1 MNKEIFIKLLQQRQ
15 FKAVRSILDVMNEV
29 DIASLLSKLDDKEL
43 ALAFRLIP
51 KDKAAEVFSNMDT
64 SMQSYLVEMF
74 TEKELKELLDDLYM
88 DDTVDMLEELPANL
102 VNRILNTVS
111 ATDRKMINQLLNYP
125 DDSAGSIMTT
135 EYVDLRDTMT
145 VGQAMAHIKRTGI
158 HKETIY
164 TCYVTERRKLVGIVS
179 AKDLMTTEDD
189 VPIKDLM
196 ETEIISVT
204 THNDQEY
211 VAQLFTK
218 YDLLALPVL
227 DADGLMVGI
236 VTFDDAMDVMVDEA
250 TEDIT
255 KMAAINPS
263 EKTYFDTSV
272 FQHAMNR
279 IPWLLILMLTSI
291 ITGTI
296 ITKYENA
303 FAAIP
308 LLVSFIPMLMDTGG
322 NCGSQS
328 ATLIIRGIAL
338 DEIHFKDLFKVVFK
352 EFRISLIVGAAL
364 SIVNGLRILIQYRN
378 PKNYDLV
385 YEALHL
391 AHRTDLIG
399 FGPKCLIRP
408 KHSGHSDNDSGYR
421 GQATGK
427 SGNTNRGKGSYK
439 GQNNNQKGN
448 HTKGNNR
455 SQTGNRPENGTAV
468 TARPKKKKS
477 IRNVHKKKQK

>member
-1 MNKEIFIKLLQQRQ
+1 MDKDIFIKLLAQRE

-29 DIASLLSKLDDKEL
+29 DIASLLSTLSDKEL

-64 SMQSYLVEMF
+64 SMQTYLVTMF

-102 VNRILNTVS
+102 VKRILATVS
-111 ATDRKMINQLLNYP
+111 ASDRSMINQLLNYP
-125 DDSAGSIMTT
+125 EDSAGSIMTT
-135 EYVDLRDTMT
+135 EYVDLREEMS
-145 VGQAMAHIKRTGI
+145 VGQAMAHIKKTGI

-164 TCYVTERRKLVGIVS
+164 TCYITERRKLVGIVS
-179 AKDLMTTEDD
+179 AKDLMTTDD
-189 VPIKDLM
+189 NVPIKDLM
-196 ETEIISVT
+196 ETEIISVY
-204 THNDQEY
+204 THADQEQ

-218 YDLLALPVL
+218 YDLLALPVI
-227 DADGLMVGI
+227 DQDGRMVGI

-263 EKTYFDTSV
+263 EKTYFETSV
-272 FQHAMNR
+272 LQHAKNR
-279 IPWLLILMLTSI
+279 IPWLLILMFTSI

-296 ITKYENA
+296 ITRYENA

-338 DEIHFKDLFKVVFK
+338 DEIRFTDLFKVMFK
-352 EFRISLIVGAAL
+352 EFRISLIVGAFLAVANGVRIFIQYHNPGL
-364 SIVNGLRILIQYRN
+364 AVVIACSLMGTVIMAKLVGCILPLLAKKVNLDPAIMASPLITTLVDTFSILIYFN
-378 PKNYDLV
+378 
-385 YEALHL
+385 
-391 AHRTDLIG
+391 I
-399 FGPKCLIRP
+399 
-408 KHSGHSDNDSGYR
+408 
-421 GQATGK
+421 ATVLF
-427 SGNTNRGKGSYK
+427 RL
-439 GQNNNQKGN
+439 
-448 HTKGNNR
+448 
-455 SQTGNRPENGTAV
+455 
-468 TARPKKKKS
+468 
-477 IRNVHKKKQK
+477 

>member
-1 MNKEIFIKLLQQRQ
+1 MDKDIFIKLLAQRE

-29 DIASLLSKLDDKEL
+29 DIASLLSTLSDKEL

-64 SMQSYLVEMF
+64 SMQTYLVTMF

-102 VNRILNTVS
+102 VKRILATVS
-111 ATDRKMINQLLNYP
+111 ASDRSMINQLLNYP
-125 DDSAGSIMTT
+125 EDSAGSIMTT
-135 EYVDLRDTMT
+135 EYVDLREEMT
-145 VGQAMAHIKRTGI
+145 VGQAMAHIKKTGI

-164 TCYVTERRKLVGIVS
+164 TCYITERRKLVGIVS
-179 AKDLMTTEDD
+179 AKDLMTTDDD

-196 ETEIISVT
+196 ETEIISVY
-204 THNDQEY
+204 THSDQEQ

-218 YDLLALPVL
+218 YDLLALPVI
-227 DADGLMVGI
+227 DQDGRMVGI

-263 EKTYFDTSV
+263 EKTYFETSV
-272 FQHAMNR
+272 LQHAKNR
-279 IPWLLILMLTSI
+279 IPWLLILMFTSI

-296 ITKYENA
+296 ITRYENA

-308 LLVSFIPMLMDTGG
+308 LLLSFIPMLMDTGG

-338 DEIHFKDLFKVVFK
+338 DEIRFTDLFKVMFK
-352 EFRISLIVGAAL
+352 EFRISLIVGAFLAVANGVRIFIQYHNPGL
-364 SIVNGLRILIQYRN
+364 AVVIACSLMGTVIMAKLVGCTLPLLAKKVNLDPAIMASPLITTLVDTFSILIYFN
-378 PKNYDLV
+378 
-385 YEALHL
+385 
-391 AHRTDLIG
+391 I
-399 FGPKCLIRP
+399 
-408 KHSGHSDNDSGYR
+408 
-421 GQATGK
+421 ATVLF
-427 SGNTNRGKGSYK
+427 RL
-439 GQNNNQKGN
+439 
-448 HTKGNNR
+448 
-455 SQTGNRPENGTAV
+455 
-468 TARPKKKKS
+468 
-477 IRNVHKKKQK
+477 

>member
-1 MNKEIFIKLLQQRQ
+1 MDKDIFIKLLAQRE

-29 DIASLLSKLDDKEL
+29 DIASLLSTLSDKEL

-51 KDKAAEVFSNMDT
+51 KDKAAEVFSNMDS
-64 SMQSYLVEMF
+64 SMQTYLVTMF

-102 VNRILNTVS
+102 VKRILATVS
-111 ATDRKMINQLLNYP
+111 ASDRSMINQLLNYP
-125 DDSAGSIMTT
+125 EDSAGSIMTT
-135 EYVDLRDTMT
+135 EYVDLREEMT
-145 VGQAMAHIKRTGI
+145 VGQAMAHIKKTGI

-164 TCYVTERRKLVGIVS
+164 TCYITERRKLVGIVS
-179 AKDLMTTEDD
+179 AKDLMTTDDD

-196 ETEIISVT
+196 ETEIISVY
-204 THNDQEY
+204 THADQEQ

-218 YDLLALPVL
+218 YDLLALPVI
-227 DADGLMVGI
+227 DQDGRMVGI

-263 EKTYFDTSV
+263 EKTYFETSV
-272 FQHAMNR
+272 LQHAKNR
-279 IPWLLILMLTSI
+279 IPWLLILMFTSI

-296 ITKYENA
+296 ITRYENA

-338 DEIHFKDLFKVVFK
+338 DEIRFTDLFKVMFK
-352 EFRISLIVGAAL
+352 EFRISLIVGAFLAVANGVRIFIQYHNPGL
-364 SIVNGLRILIQYRN
+364 AAVIACSLMGTVIMAKLVGCILPLLAKKVNLDPAIMASPLITTLVDTFSILIYFN
-378 PKNYDLV
+378 
-385 YEALHL
+385 
-391 AHRTDLIG
+391 I
-399 FGPKCLIRP
+399 
-408 KHSGHSDNDSGYR
+408 
-421 GQATGK
+421 ATVLF
-427 SGNTNRGKGSYK
+427 RL
-439 GQNNNQKGN
+439 
-448 HTKGNNR
+448 
-455 SQTGNRPENGTAV
+455 
-468 TARPKKKKS
+468 
-477 IRNVHKKKQK
+477 

>member
-1 MNKEIFIKLLQQRQ
+1 MDKDIFIKLLAQRE

-29 DIASLLSKLDDKEL
+29 DIASLLSTLSDKEL

-64 SMQSYLVEMF
+64 SMQTYLVTMF

-102 VNRILNTVS
+102 VKRILATVS
-111 ATDRKMINQLLNYP
+111 ASDRSMINQLLNYP
-125 DDSAGSIMTT
+125 EDSAGSIMPT
-135 EYVDLRDTMT
+135 EYVDLREEMT
-145 VGQAMAHIKRTGI
+145 VGQAMAHIKKTGI

-164 TCYVTERRKLVGIVS
+164 TCYITERRKLVGIVS
-179 AKDLMTTEDD
+179 AKDLMTTDD
-189 VPIKDLM
+189 NVPIKDLM
-196 ETEIISVT
+196 ETEIISVY
-204 THNDQEY
+204 THADQEQ

-218 YDLLALPVL
+218 YDLLALPVI
-227 DADGLMVGI
+227 DQDGRMVGI

-263 EKTYFDTSV
+263 EKTYFETSV
-272 FQHAMNR
+272 LQHAKNR
-279 IPWLLILMLTSI
+279 IPWLLILMFTSI

-296 ITKYENA
+296 ITRYENA

-338 DEIHFKDLFKVVFK
+338 DEIRFTDLFKVMFK
-352 EFRISLIVGAAL
+352 EFRISLIVGAFLAVANGVRIFIQYHNPGL
-364 SIVNGLRILIQYRN
+364 AVVIACSLMGTVIMAKLVGCTLPLLAKKVNLDPAIMASPLITTLVDTFSILIYFN
-378 PKNYDLV
+378 
-385 YEALHL
+385 
-391 AHRTDLIG
+391 I
-399 FGPKCLIRP
+399 
-408 KHSGHSDNDSGYR
+408 
-421 GQATGK
+421 ATVLF
-427 SGNTNRGKGSYK
+427 RL
-439 GQNNNQKGN
+439 
-448 HTKGNNR
+448 
-455 SQTGNRPENGTAV
+455 
-468 TARPKKKKS
+468 
-477 IRNVHKKKQK
+477 

>member
-1 MNKEIFIKLLQQRQ
+1 MDKDIFIKLLAQRE

-29 DIASLLSKLDDKEL
+29 DIASLLSTLSDKEL

-64 SMQSYLVEMF
+64 SMQTYLVTMF

-102 VNRILNTVS
+102 VKRILATVS
-111 ATDRKMINQLLNYP
+111 ASDRSMINQLLNYP
-125 DDSAGSIMTT
+125 EDSAGSIMTT
-135 EYVDLRDTMT
+135 EYVDLREEMT
-145 VGQAMAHIKRTGI
+145 VGQAMAHIKKTGI

-164 TCYVTERRKLVGIVS
+164 TCYITERRKLVGIVS
-179 AKDLMTTEDD
+179 AKDLMTTDD
-189 VPIKDLM
+189 EVPIKDLM
-196 ETEIISVT
+196 ETEIISVH
-204 THNDQEY
+204 THADQEQ

-218 YDLLALPVL
+218 YDLLALPVI
-227 DADGLMVGI
+227 DQDGRMVGI

-263 EKTYFDTSV
+263 EKTYFETSV
-272 FQHAMNR
+272 FQHAKNR
-279 IPWLLILMLTSI
+279 IPWLLILMFTSI

-296 ITKYENA
+296 ITRYENA

-338 DEIHFKDLFKVVFK
+338 DEIRFTDLFKVMFK
-352 EFRISLIVGAAL
+352 EFRISLIVGAFLAVANGVRIFIQYHNPGL
-364 SIVNGLRILIQYRN
+364 AVVIACSLMGTVIMAKLVGCTLPLLAKKVNLDPAIMASPLITTLVDTFSILIYFN
-378 PKNYDLV
+378 IATILF
-385 YEALHL
+385 HL
-391 AHRTDLIG
+391 
-399 FGPKCLIRP
+399 
-408 KHSGHSDNDSGYR
+408 
-421 GQATGK
+421 
-427 SGNTNRGKGSYK
+427 
-439 GQNNNQKGN
+439 
-448 HTKGNNR
+448 
-455 SQTGNRPENGTAV
+455 
-468 TARPKKKKS
+468 
-477 IRNVHKKKQK
+477 

>member
-1 MNKEIFIKLLQQRQ
+1 MDKDIFIKLLAQRE

-29 DIASLLSKLDDKEL
+29 DIASLLSTLSDKEL

-64 SMQSYLVEMF
+64 SMQTYLVTMF

-102 VNRILNTVS
+102 VKRILATVS
-111 ATDRKMINQLLNYP
+111 ASDRSMINQLLNYP
-125 DDSAGSIMTT
+125 EDSAGSIMTT
-135 EYVDLRDTMT
+135 EYVDLREEMT
-145 VGQAMAHIKRTGI
+145 VGQAMAHIKKTGI

-164 TCYVTERRKLVGIVS
+164 TCYITERRKLVGIVS
-179 AKDLMTTEDD
+179 AKDLMTTDDD

-196 ETEIISVT
+196 ETEIISVY
-204 THNDQEY
+204 THSDQEQ

-218 YDLLALPVL
+218 YDLLALRVI
-227 DADGLMVGI
+227 DQDGRMVGI

-263 EKTYFDTSV
+263 EKTYFETSV
-272 FQHAMNR
+272 LQHAKNR
-279 IPWLLILMLTSI
+279 IPWLLILMFTSI

-296 ITKYENA
+296 ITRYENA

-338 DEIHFKDLFKVVFK
+338 DEIRFTDLFKVMFK
-352 EFRISLIVGAAL
+352 EFRISLIVGAFLAVANGVRIFIQYHNPGL
-364 SIVNGLRILIQYRN
+364 AVVIACSLMGTVIMAKLVGCILPLLAKKVNLDPAIMASPLITTLVDTFSILIYFN
-378 PKNYDLV
+378 
-385 YEALHL
+385 
-391 AHRTDLIG
+391 I
-399 FGPKCLIRP
+399 
-408 KHSGHSDNDSGYR
+408 
-421 GQATGK
+421 ATVLF
-427 SGNTNRGKGSYK
+427 RL
-439 GQNNNQKGN
+439 
-448 HTKGNNR
+448 
-455 SQTGNRPENGTAV
+455 
-468 TARPKKKKS
+468 
-477 IRNVHKKKQK
+477 

>member
-1 MNKEIFIKLLQQRQ
+1 MDKDIFIKLLAQRE

-29 DIASLLSKLDDKEL
+29 DIASLLSTLSDKEL

-64 SMQSYLVEMF
+64 SMQTYLVAMF

-102 VNRILNTVS
+102 VKRILATVS
-111 ATDRKMINQLLNYP
+111 ASDRSMINQLLNYP
-125 DDSAGSIMTT
+125 EDSAGSIMTT
-135 EYVDLRDTMT
+135 EYVDLREEMT
-145 VGQAMAHIKRTGI
+145 VGQAMAHIKKTGI

-164 TCYVTERRKLVGIVS
+164 TCYITERRKLVGIVS
-179 AKDLMTTEDD
+179 AKDLMTTDD
-189 VPIKDLM
+189 NVPIKDLM
-196 ETEIISVT
+196 ETEIISVY
-204 THNDQEY
+204 THADQEQ

-218 YDLLALPVL
+218 YDLLALPVI
-227 DADGLMVGI
+227 DQDGRMVGI

-263 EKTYFDTSV
+263 EKTYFETSV
-272 FQHAMNR
+272 LQHAKNR
-279 IPWLLILMLTSI
+279 IPWLLILMFTSI

-296 ITKYENA
+296 ITRYENA

-338 DEIHFKDLFKVVFK
+338 DEIRFTDLFKVMFK
-352 EFRISLIVGAAL
+352 EFRISLIVGAFLAVANGVRIFIQYHNPGL
-364 SIVNGLRILIQYRN
+364 AVVIACSLMGTVIMAKLVGCILPLLAKKVNLDPAIMASPLITTLVDTFSILIYFN
-378 PKNYDLV
+378 
-385 YEALHL
+385 
-391 AHRTDLIG
+391 I
-399 FGPKCLIRP
+399 
-408 KHSGHSDNDSGYR
+408 
-421 GQATGK
+421 ATILF
-427 SGNTNRGKGSYK
+427 RL
-439 GQNNNQKGN
+439 
-448 HTKGNNR
+448 
-455 SQTGNRPENGTAV
+455 
-468 TARPKKKKS
+468 
-477 IRNVHKKKQK
+477 

>member
-1 MNKEIFIKLLQQRQ
+1 MDKDIFIKLLAQRE

-29 DIASLLSKLDDKEL
+29 DIASLLSTLSDKEL

-64 SMQSYLVEMF
+64 SMQTYLVTMF

-102 VNRILNTVS
+102 VTRILATVS
-111 ATDRKMINQLLNYP
+111 ASDRSMINQLLNYP
-125 DDSAGSIMTT
+125 EDSAGSIMTT
-135 EYVDLRDTMT
+135 EYVDLREEMT
-145 VGQAMAHIKRTGI
+145 VGQAMAHIKKTGI

-164 TCYVTERRKLVGIVS
+164 TCYITELRKLVGIVS
-179 AKDLMTTEDD
+179 AKDLMTTDD
-189 VPIKDLM
+189 EVPIKDLM
-196 ETEIISVT
+196 ETEIISVY
-204 THNDQEY
+204 THADQEQ

-218 YDLLALPVL
+218 YDLLALPVI
-227 DADGLMVGI
+227 DQDGRMVGI

-263 EKTYFDTSV
+263 EKTYFETSV
-272 FQHAMNR
+272 FQHAKNR
-279 IPWLLILMLTSI
+279 IPWLLILMFTSI

-296 ITKYENA
+296 ITRYENA

-338 DEIHFKDLFKVVFK
+338 DEIRFTDLFKVMFK
-352 EFRISLIVGAAL
+352 EFRISLIVGAFLAVANGVRIFIQYHNPGL
-364 SIVNGLRILIQYRN
+364 AVVIACSLMGTVIMAKLVGCILPLLAKKVNLDPAIMASPLITTLVDTFSILIYFN
-378 PKNYDLV
+378 IATILF
-385 YEALHL
+385 HL
-391 AHRTDLIG
+391 
-399 FGPKCLIRP
+399 
-408 KHSGHSDNDSGYR
+408 
-421 GQATGK
+421 
-427 SGNTNRGKGSYK
+427 
-439 GQNNNQKGN
+439 
-448 HTKGNNR
+448 
-455 SQTGNRPENGTAV
+455 
-468 TARPKKKKS
+468 
-477 IRNVHKKKQK
+477 

>member
-1 MNKEIFIKLLQQRQ
+1 MDKDIFIKLLAQRE

-29 DIASLLSKLDDKEL
+29 DIASLLSTLSDKEL

-64 SMQSYLVEMF
+64 SMQTYLVTMF

-102 VNRILNTVS
+102 VKRILATVS
-111 ATDRKMINQLLNYP
+111 ASDRSMINQLLNYP
-125 DDSAGSIMTT
+125 EDSAGSIMTT
-135 EYVDLRDTMT
+135 EYVDLREEMT
-145 VGQAMAHIKRTGI
+145 VGQAMAHIKKTGI

-164 TCYVTERRKLVGIVS
+164 TCYITERRKLVGIVS
-179 AKDLMTTEDD
+179 AKDLMTTDDD

-196 ETEIISVT
+196 ETEIISVY
-204 THNDQEY
+204 THSDQEQ

-218 YDLLALPVL
+218 YDLLALPVI
-227 DADGLMVGI
+227 DQDGRMVGI

-263 EKTYFDTSV
+263 AKTYFETSV
-272 FQHAMNR
+272 LQHAKNR
-279 IPWLLILMLTSI
+279 IPWLLILMFTSI

-296 ITKYENA
+296 ITRYENA

-338 DEIHFKDLFKVVFK
+338 DEIRFTDLFKVMFK
-352 EFRISLIVGAAL
+352 EFRISLIVGAFLAVANGVRIFIQYHNPGL
-364 SIVNGLRILIQYRN
+364 AVVIACSLMGTVIMAKLVGCILPLLAKKVNLDPAIMASPLITTLVDTFSILIYFN
-378 PKNYDLV
+378 
-385 YEALHL
+385 
-391 AHRTDLIG
+391 I
-399 FGPKCLIRP
+399 
-408 KHSGHSDNDSGYR
+408 
-421 GQATGK
+421 ATVLF
-427 SGNTNRGKGSYK
+427 RL
-439 GQNNNQKGN
+439 
-448 HTKGNNR
+448 
-455 SQTGNRPENGTAV
+455 
-468 TARPKKKKS
+468 
-477 IRNVHKKKQK
+477 

>member
-1 MNKEIFIKLLQQRQ
+1 MDKDIFIKLLAQRE

-29 DIASLLSKLDDKEL
+29 DIASLLSTLSDKEL

-64 SMQSYLVEMF
+64 SMQTYLVTMF

-102 VNRILNTVS
+102 VKRILATVS
-111 ATDRKMINQLLNYP
+111 ASDRSMINQLLNYP
-125 DDSAGSIMTT
+125 EDSAGSIMTT
-135 EYVDLRDTMT
+135 EYVDLREEMT
-145 VGQAMAHIKRTGI
+145 VGQAMAHIKKTGI

-164 TCYVTERRKLVGIVS
+164 TCYITERRKLVGIVS
-179 AKDLMTTEDD
+179 AKDLMTTDD
-189 VPIKDLM
+189 NVPIKDLM
-196 ETEIISVT
+196 ETEIISVY
-204 THNDQEY
+204 THADQEQ

-218 YDLLALPVL
+218 YDLLALPVI
-227 DADGLMVGI
+227 DQDGRMVGI

-263 EKTYFDTSV
+263 EKTYFETSV
-272 FQHAMNR
+272 LQHAKNR
-279 IPWLLILMLTSI
+279 IPWLLILMFTSI

-338 DEIHFKDLFKVVFK
+338 DEIRFTDLFKVMFK
-352 EFRISLIVGAAL
+352 EFRISLIVGAFLAVANGVRIFIQYHNPGL
-364 SIVNGLRILIQYRN
+364 AVVIACSLMGTVIMAKLVGCTLPLLAKKVNLDPAIMASPLITTLVDTFSILIYFN
-378 PKNYDLV
+378 
-385 YEALHL
+385 
-391 AHRTDLIG
+391 I
-399 FGPKCLIRP
+399 
-408 KHSGHSDNDSGYR
+408 
-421 GQATGK
+421 ATVLF
-427 SGNTNRGKGSYK
+427 RL
-439 GQNNNQKGN
+439 
-448 HTKGNNR
+448 
-455 SQTGNRPENGTAV
+455 
-468 TARPKKKKS
+468 
-477 IRNVHKKKQK
+477 

>member
-1 MNKEIFIKLLQQRQ
+1 MDKDIFIKLLAQRE

-29 DIASLLSKLDDKEL
+29 DIASLLSTLSDKEL

-64 SMQSYLVEMF
+64 SMQTYLVTMF

-102 VNRILNTVS
+102 VKRILATVS
-111 ATDRKMINQLLNYP
+111 ASDRSMINQLLNYP
-125 DDSAGSIMTT
+125 EDSAGSIMTT
-135 EYVDLRDTMT
+135 EYVDLREEMT
-145 VGQAMAHIKRTGI
+145 VGQAMAHIKKTGI

-164 TCYVTERRKLVGIVS
+164 TCYITERRKLVGIVS
-179 AKDLMTTEDD
+179 AKDLMTTDDD

-196 ETEIISVT
+196 ETEIISVY
-204 THNDQEY
+204 THSDQEQ

-218 YDLLALPVL
+218 YDLLALPVI
-227 DADGLMVGI
+227 DQDGRMVGI

-263 EKTYFDTSV
+263 EKTYFETSV
-272 FQHAMNR
+272 LQHAKNR
-279 IPWLLILMLTSI
+279 IPWLLILMFTSI

-296 ITKYENA
+296 ITRYENA

-338 DEIHFKDLFKVVFK
+338 DEIRFTDLFKVMFK
-352 EFRISLIVGAAL
+352 EFRISLIVGAFLA
-364 SIVNGLRILIQYRN
+364 VANGVRIFIQYHNPGLAVVIACSLMGTVIMAKLVGCILPLLAKKANLDPAIMASPLITTLVDTFSILIYFN
-378 PKNYDLV
+378 
-385 YEALHL
+385 
-391 AHRTDLIG
+391 I
-399 FGPKCLIRP
+399 
-408 KHSGHSDNDSGYR
+408 
-421 GQATGK
+421 ATVLF
-427 SGNTNRGKGSYK
+427 RL
-439 GQNNNQKGN
+439 
-448 HTKGNNR
+448 
-455 SQTGNRPENGTAV
+455 
-468 TARPKKKKS
+468 
-477 IRNVHKKKQK
+477 

>member
-1 MNKEIFIKLLQQRQ
+1 MDKDIFIKLLAQRE

-29 DIASLLSKLDDKEL
+29 DIASLLSTLSDKEL

-64 SMQSYLVEMF
+64 SMQTYLVTMF

-102 VNRILNTVS
+102 VKRILATVS
-111 ATDRKMINQLLNYP
+111 ASDRSMINQLLNYP
-125 DDSAGSIMTT
+125 EDSAGSIMTT
-135 EYVDLRDTMT
+135 EYVDLREEMT
-145 VGQAMAHIKRTGI
+145 VGQAMAHIKKTGI

-164 TCYVTERRKLVGIVS
+164 TCYITERRKLVGIVS
-179 AKDLMTTEDD
+179 AKDLMTTDD
-189 VPIKDLM
+189 NVPIKDLM
-196 ETEIISVT
+196 ETEIISVY
-204 THNDQEY
+204 THADQEQ

-218 YDLLALPVL
+218 YDLLALPVI
-227 DADGLMVGI
+227 DQDGRMVGI

-263 EKTYFDTSV
+263 EKTYFETSV
-272 FQHAMNR
+272 LQHAKNR
-279 IPWLLILMLTSI
+279 IPWLLILMFTSI

-296 ITKYENA
+296 ITRYENA

-338 DEIHFKDLFKVVFK
+338 DEIRFTDLFKVMFK
-352 EFRISLIVGAAL
+352 EFHISLIVGAFLAVANGVRIFIQYHNPGL
-364 SIVNGLRILIQYRN
+364 AVVIACSLMGTVIMAKLVGCTLPLLAKKVNLDPAIMASPLITTLVDTFSILIYFN
-378 PKNYDLV
+378 
-385 YEALHL
+385 
-391 AHRTDLIG
+391 I
-399 FGPKCLIRP
+399 
-408 KHSGHSDNDSGYR
+408 
-421 GQATGK
+421 ATVLF
-427 SGNTNRGKGSYK
+427 RL
-439 GQNNNQKGN
+439 
-448 HTKGNNR
+448 
-455 SQTGNRPENGTAV
+455 
-468 TARPKKKKS
+468 
-477 IRNVHKKKQK
+477 

>member
-1 MNKEIFIKLLQQRQ
+1 MDKDIFIKLLAQRE

-29 DIASLLSKLDDKEL
+29 DIASLLSTLSDKEL

-64 SMQSYLVEMF
+64 SMQTYLVTMF

-102 VNRILNTVS
+102 VKRILATVS
-111 ATDRKMINQLLNYP
+111 ASDRSMINQLLNYP
-125 DDSAGSIMTT
+125 EDSAGSIMTT
-135 EYVDLRDTMT
+135 EYVDLREEMT
-145 VGQAMAHIKRTGI
+145 VGQAMAHIKKTGI

-164 TCYVTERRKLVGIVS
+164 TCYITERRKLVGIVS
-179 AKDLMTTEDD
+179 AKDLMTTDD
-189 VPIKDLM
+189 NVPIKDLM
-196 ETEIISVT
+196 ETEIISVY
-204 THNDQEY
+204 THADQEQ

-218 YDLLALPVL
+218 YDLLALPVI
-227 DADGLMVGI
+227 DQDGRMVGI

-263 EKTYFDTSV
+263 EKTYFETSIL
-272 FQHAMNR
+272 QHAKNR
-279 IPWLLILMLTSI
+279 IPWLLILMFTSI

-296 ITKYENA
+296 ITRYENA

-338 DEIHFKDLFKVVFK
+338 DEIRFTDLFKVMFK
-352 EFRISLIVGAAL
+352 EFRISLIVGAFLAVANGVRIFIQYHNPGL
-364 SIVNGLRILIQYRN
+364 AVVIACSLMGTVIMAKLVGCILPLLAKKVNLDPAIMASPLITTLVDTFSILIYFN
-378 PKNYDLV
+378 
-385 YEALHL
+385 
-391 AHRTDLIG
+391 I
-399 FGPKCLIRP
+399 
-408 KHSGHSDNDSGYR
+408 
-421 GQATGK
+421 ATVLF
-427 SGNTNRGKGSYK
+427 RL
-439 GQNNNQKGN
+439 
-448 HTKGNNR
+448 
-455 SQTGNRPENGTAV
+455 
-468 TARPKKKKS
+468 
-477 IRNVHKKKQK
+477 

>member
-1 MNKEIFIKLLQQRQ
+1 MDKDIFIKLLAQRE

-29 DIASLLSKLDDKEL
+29 DIASLLSTLSDKEL

-51 KDKAAEVFSNMDT
+51 KDKAAEVFSNMDS
-64 SMQSYLVEMF
+64 SMQTYLVTMF

-102 VNRILNTVS
+102 VKRILATVS
-111 ATDRKMINQLLNYP
+111 ASDRSMINQLLNYP
-125 DDSAGSIMTT
+125 EDSAGSIMTT
-135 EYVDLRDTMT
+135 EYVDLREEMT
-145 VGQAMAHIKRTGI
+145 VGQAMAHIKKTGI

-164 TCYVTERRKLVGIVS
+164 TCYITERRKLVGIVS
-179 AKDLMTTEDD
+179 AKDLMTTDDD

-196 ETEIISVT
+196 ETEIISVY
-204 THNDQEY
+204 THADQEQ

-218 YDLLALPVL
+218 YDLLALPVI
-227 DADGLMVGI
+227 DQDGRMVGI

-263 EKTYFDTSV
+263 EKTYFETSV
-272 FQHAMNR
+272 FQHAKNR
-279 IPWLLILMLTSI
+279 IPWLLILMFTSI

-296 ITKYENA
+296 ITRYENA

-338 DEIHFKDLFKVVFK
+338 DEIRFTDLFKVMFK
-352 EFRISLIVGAAL
+352 EFRISLIVGAFLAVANGVRIFIQYHNPGL
-364 SIVNGLRILIQYRN
+364 AVVIACSLMGTVIMAKLVGCVLPLLAKKVNLDPAIMASPLITTLVDTFSILIYFN
-378 PKNYDLV
+378 IATILF
-385 YEALHL
+385 HL
-391 AHRTDLIG
+391 
-399 FGPKCLIRP
+399 
-408 KHSGHSDNDSGYR
+408 
-421 GQATGK
+421 
-427 SGNTNRGKGSYK
+427 
-439 GQNNNQKGN
+439 
-448 HTKGNNR
+448 
-455 SQTGNRPENGTAV
+455 
-468 TARPKKKKS
+468 
-477 IRNVHKKKQK
+477 

>member
-1 MNKEIFIKLLQQRQ
+1 MDKDIFIKLLAQRE

-29 DIASLLSKLDDKEL
+29 DIASLLSTLSDKEL

-64 SMQSYLVEMF
+64 SMQTYLVTMF

-102 VNRILNTVS
+102 VKRILATVS
-111 ATDRKMINQLLNYP
+111 ASDRSMINQLLNYP
-125 DDSAGSIMTT
+125 EDSAGSIMTT
-135 EYVDLRDTMT
+135 EYVDLREEMT
-145 VGQAMAHIKRTGI
+145 VGQAMAHIKKTGI

-164 TCYVTERRKLVGIVS
+164 TCYITERRKLVGIVS
-179 AKDLMTTEDD
+179 AKDLMTTDDD

-196 ETEIISVT
+196 ETEIISVY
-204 THNDQEY
+204 THSDQEQ

-218 YDLLALPVL
+218 YDLLALPVI
-227 DADGLMVGI
+227 DQDGRMVGI

-263 EKTYFDTSV
+263 EKTYFETSV
-272 FQHAMNR
+272 LQHAKNR
-279 IPWLLILMLTSI
+279 IPWLLILMFTSI

-296 ITKYENA
+296 ITRYENA

-338 DEIHFKDLFKVVFK
+338 DEIRFTDLFKVMFK
-352 EFRISLIVGAAL
+352 EFRISVRVGALLAGANGVRIFIQYHNPGL
-364 SIVNGLRILIQYRN
+364 AVVIACSLMGTVIMAKLVGCILPLLAKKVNLDPAIMASPLITTLVDTFSILIYFN
-378 PKNYDLV
+378 
-385 YEALHL
+385 
-391 AHRTDLIG
+391 I
-399 FGPKCLIRP
+399 
-408 KHSGHSDNDSGYR
+408 
-421 GQATGK
+421 ATVLF
-427 SGNTNRGKGSYK
+427 RL
-439 GQNNNQKGN
+439 
-448 HTKGNNR
+448 
-455 SQTGNRPENGTAV
+455 
-468 TARPKKKKS
+468 
-477 IRNVHKKKQK
+477 

>member
-1 MNKEIFIKLLQQRQ
+1 MDKDIFIKLLAQRE

-29 DIASLLSKLDDKEL
+29 DIASLLSTLSDKEL

-64 SMQSYLVEMF
+64 SMQTYLVTMF

-88 DDTVDMLEELPANL
+88 DHTVDMLEELPANL
-102 VNRILNTVS
+102 VKRILATVS
-111 ATDRKMINQLLNYP
+111 ASDRSMINQLLNYP
-125 DDSAGSIMTT
+125 EDSAGSIMTT
-135 EYVDLRDTMT
+135 EYVDLREEMT
-145 VGQAMAHIKRTGI
+145 VGQAMAHIKKTGI

-164 TCYVTERRKLVGIVS
+164 TCYITERRKLVGIVS
-179 AKDLMTTEDD
+179 AKDLMTTDDD

-196 ETEIISVT
+196 ETEIISVY
-204 THNDQEY
+204 THSDQEQ

-218 YDLLALPVL
+218 YDLLALPVI
-227 DADGLMVGI
+227 DQDGRMVGI

-263 EKTYFDTSV
+263 EKTYFETSV
-272 FQHAMNR
+272 LQHAKNR
-279 IPWLLILMLTSI
+279 IPWLLILMFTSI

-296 ITKYENA
+296 ITRYENA

-338 DEIHFKDLFKVVFK
+338 DEIRFTDLFKVMFK
-352 EFRISLIVGAAL
+352 EFRISLIVGAFLAVANGVRIFIQYHNPGL
-364 SIVNGLRILIQYRN
+364 AVVIACSLMGTVIMAKLVGCTLPLLAKKVNLDPAIMASPLITTLVDTFSILIYFN
-378 PKNYDLV
+378 
-385 YEALHL
+385 
-391 AHRTDLIG
+391 I
-399 FGPKCLIRP
+399 
-408 KHSGHSDNDSGYR
+408 
-421 GQATGK
+421 ATVLF
-427 SGNTNRGKGSYK
+427 RL
-439 GQNNNQKGN
+439 
-448 HTKGNNR
+448 
-455 SQTGNRPENGTAV
+455 
-468 TARPKKKKS
+468 
-477 IRNVHKKKQK
+477 

>member
-1 MNKEIFIKLLQQRQ
+1 MDKDIFIKLLAQRE

-29 DIASLLSKLDDKEL
+29 DIASLLSTLSDKEL

-64 SMQSYLVEMF
+64 SMQTYLVTMF

-102 VNRILNTVS
+102 VKRILATVS
-111 ATDRKMINQLLNYP
+111 ASDRSMINQLLNYP
-125 DDSAGSIMTT
+125 EDSAGSIMTT
-135 EYVDLRDTMT
+135 EYVDLREEMT
-145 VGQAMAHIKRTGI
+145 VGQAMAHIKKTGI

-164 TCYVTERRKLVGIVS
+164 TCYITERRKLVGIVS
-179 AKDLMTTEDD
+179 AKDLMTTDD
-189 VPIKDLM
+189 NVPIKDLM
-196 ETEIISVT
+196 ETEIISVH
-204 THNDQEY
+204 THADQEQ

-218 YDLLALPVL
+218 YDLLALPVI
-227 DADGLMVGI
+227 DQDGRMVGI

-263 EKTYFDTSV
+263 EKTYFETSV
-272 FQHAMNR
+272 LQHAKNR
-279 IPWLLILMLTSI
+279 IPWLLILMFTSI

-338 DEIHFKDLFKVVFK
+338 DEIRFTDLFKVMFK
-352 EFRISLIVGAAL
+352 EFRISLIVGAFLAVANGVRIFIQYHNPGL
-364 SIVNGLRILIQYRN
+364 AVVIACSLMGTVIMAKLVGCILPLLAKKVNLDPAIMASPLITTLVDTFSILIYFN
-378 PKNYDLV
+378 
-385 YEALHL
+385 
-391 AHRTDLIG
+391 I
-399 FGPKCLIRP
+399 
-408 KHSGHSDNDSGYR
+408 
-421 GQATGK
+421 ATVLF
-427 SGNTNRGKGSYK
+427 RL
-439 GQNNNQKGN
+439 
-448 HTKGNNR
+448 
-455 SQTGNRPENGTAV
+455 
-468 TARPKKKKS
+468 
-477 IRNVHKKKQK
+477 

>member
-1 MNKEIFIKLLQQRQ
+1 MDKDIFIKLLAQRE

-29 DIASLLSKLDDKEL
+29 DIASLLSTLSDKEL

-64 SMQSYLVEMF
+64 SMQTYLVTMF

-102 VNRILNTVS
+102 VKRILATVS
-111 ATDRKMINQLLNYP
+111 ASDRSMINQLLNYP
-125 DDSAGSIMTT
+125 EDSAGSIMTT
-135 EYVDLRDTMT
+135 EYVDLREEMT
-145 VGQAMAHIKRTGI
+145 VGQGMAHIKKTGI

-164 TCYVTERRKLVGIVS
+164 TCYITERRKLVGIVS
-179 AKDLMTTEDD
+179 AKDLMTTDD
-189 VPIKDLM
+189 NVPIKDLM
-196 ETEIISVT
+196 ETEIISVY
-204 THNDQEY
+204 THADQEQ

-218 YDLLALPVL
+218 YDLLALPVI
-227 DADGLMVGI
+227 DQDGRMVGI

-263 EKTYFDTSV
+263 EKTYFETSV
-272 FQHAMNR
+272 LQHAKNR
-279 IPWLLILMLTSI
+279 IPWLLILMFTSI

-296 ITKYENA
+296 ITRYENA

-338 DEIHFKDLFKVVFK
+338 DEIRFTDLFKVMFK
-352 EFRISLIVGAAL
+352 EFRISLIVGAFLAVANGVRIFIQYHNPGL
-364 SIVNGLRILIQYRN
+364 AVVIACSLMGTVIMAKLVGCTLPLLAKKVNLDPAIMASPLITTLVDTFSILIYFN
-378 PKNYDLV
+378 
-385 YEALHL
+385 
-391 AHRTDLIG
+391 I
-399 FGPKCLIRP
+399 
-408 KHSGHSDNDSGYR
+408 
-421 GQATGK
+421 ATVLF
-427 SGNTNRGKGSYK
+427 RL
-439 GQNNNQKGN
+439 
-448 HTKGNNR
+448 
-455 SQTGNRPENGTAV
+455 
-468 TARPKKKKS
+468 
-477 IRNVHKKKQK
+477 

>member
-1 MNKEIFIKLLQQRQ
+1 MDKDIFIKLLAQRE

-29 DIASLLSKLDDKEL
+29 DIASLLSTLSDKEL

-64 SMQSYLVEMF
+64 SMQTYLVTMF

-102 VNRILNTVS
+102 VKRILATVS
-111 ATDRKMINQLLNYP
+111 ASDRSMINQLLNYP
-125 DDSAGSIMTT
+125 EDSAGSIMTT
-135 EYVDLRDTMT
+135 EYVDLREEMT
-145 VGQAMAHIKRTGI
+145 VGQAMAHIKKTGI

-164 TCYVTERRKLVGIVS
+164 TCYITERRKLVGIVS
-179 AKDLMTTEDD
+179 AKDLMTTDDD

-196 ETEIISVT
+196 ETEIISVY
-204 THNDQEY
+204 THSDQEQ

-218 YDLLALPVL
+218 YDLLALPVI
-227 DADGLMVGI
+227 DQDGRMVGI
-236 VTFDDAMDVMVDEA
+236 VTFDDAMDVMVDEV

-263 EKTYFDTSV
+263 EKTYFETSV
-272 FQHAMNR
+272 LQHAKNR
-279 IPWLLILMLTSI
+279 IPWLLILMFTSI

-296 ITKYENA
+296 ITRYENA

-338 DEIHFKDLFKVVFK
+338 DEIRFTDLFKVMFK
-352 EFRISLIVGAAL
+352 EFRISLIVGAFLAVANGVRIFIQYHNPGL
-364 SIVNGLRILIQYRN
+364 AVVIACSLMGTVIMAKLVGCTLPLLAKKVNLDPAIMASPLITTLVDTFSILIYFN
-378 PKNYDLV
+378 
-385 YEALHL
+385 
-391 AHRTDLIG
+391 I
-399 FGPKCLIRP
+399 
-408 KHSGHSDNDSGYR
+408 
-421 GQATGK
+421 ATVLF
-427 SGNTNRGKGSYK
+427 RL
-439 GQNNNQKGN
+439 
-448 HTKGNNR
+448 
-455 SQTGNRPENGTAV
+455 
-468 TARPKKKKS
+468 
-477 IRNVHKKKQK
+477 